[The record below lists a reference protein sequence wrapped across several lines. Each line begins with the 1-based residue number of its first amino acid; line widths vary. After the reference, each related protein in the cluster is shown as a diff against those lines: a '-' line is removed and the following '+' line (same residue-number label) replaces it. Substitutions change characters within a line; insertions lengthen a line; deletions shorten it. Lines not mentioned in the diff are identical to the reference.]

1 MPYISQQ
8 EIIDSIGE
16 SDFVL
21 LADRDCDGDVDA
33 AVVARAIAAAESEV
47 SSYVGQRYALPLATT
62 PPILIQVTIDVAVY
76 RLADTPD
83 KMTDERRRR
92 YEDAR
97 GWLTK
102 LAHGTVRLDVPLV
115 DTPSTVHGGVF
126 RRGPDKIFTRDGL
139 KGVY

>member
-1 MPYISQQ
+1 MPYITRDD
-8 EIIDSIGE
+8 IINSIGE

-21 LADRDCDGDVDA
+21 LADRDNDGVADT
-33 AVVARAIAAAESEV
+33 AVVDRAIAAAESEV
-47 SSYVGQRYALPLATT
+47 SSYVGQRYALPLEET
-62 PPILIQVTIDVAVY
+62 PPILIDVTVAMAVY

-83 KMTDERRRR
+83 IMTEHRRQK

-102 LAHGTVRLDVPLV
+102 LAQGTVRLDVPLAE
-115 DTPSTVHGGVF
+115 TPSTVHGGVF
-126 RRGPDKIFTRDGL
+126 KRGPAKIFTREGL